1 MKNKFTNQNS
11 VLVRFSFVREPYRI
25 QSRLFPK
32 PLSAICL
39 PLSFDAMLYIHNTE
53 CTGHHLL
60 RGSSSRL
67 ADFLLVCIQ

>member
-11 VLVRFSFVREPYRI
+11 VFMRFSFVLEPYCI

-32 PLSAICL
+32 ALTAICL
-39 PLSFDAMLYIHNTE
+39 PLSFDAMLYIHDTE
-53 CTGHHLL
+53 GTGHHLL